1 MGQSDDVNSEQ
12 DWVLETKTWYIS
24 DDTLKYLDL
33 ILTVS
38 VHGLIS
44 VLGVVS
50 NAVNMRIFSQ
60 LGLKDSMSVGL
71 FVLSFTDLA
80 VAAMQVASCF
90 SYLVEVVYPTS
101 SIDPWSLGHFAFSW
115 ARYISFLIS
124 CWITTLITTERC
136 FCVVFPFK
144 VKQVF
149 TIPRC
154 MLATLV
160 IYLVHIGIHL
170 PIYVYAQMA
179 WVNVPVISPDG
190 DIMNTSRVVFTVT
203 FTENSATWEII
214 ADMVAGVTL
223 SVLSQVILI
232 FCTLYM
238 IFSLKKSSQIRN
250 ADKGDKYS
258 TLGQQEIQTRGDN
271 LSQRERRLVK
281 VVLLLAI
288 VLTSCNVPRFMVI
301 AIHHLF
307 PGMNIGAYQNLNTIL
322 WDISYIAG
330 TIYCSS
336 TIFIYLTLN
345 TSYRRMFINLFAP
358 GV

>member
-1 MGQSDDVNSEQ
+1 MGQSDDVKSEQ

-24 DDTLKYLDL
+24 DVTLKYLDL
-33 ILTVS
+33 ILTVT

-44 VLGVVS
+44 VLGVAS
-50 NAVNMRIFSQ
+50 NAVNMKIFAQ
-60 LGLKDSMSVGL
+60 LGLRDSMSVGL

-80 VAAMQVASCF
+80 VTAMQVASCF

-101 SIDPWSLGHFAFSW
+101 PIDPWSLGHFAFSW

-154 MLATLV
+154 ILATLL
-160 IYLVHIGIHL
+160 IYVVHIGIHL
-170 PIYVYAQMA
+170 PIYAYAQMA
-179 WVNVPVISPDG
+179 WVDVPEISPYG
-190 DIMNTSRVVFTVT
+190 DLMNTSRVVFTVT
-203 FTENSATWEII
+203 FTELSATWEII

-238 IFSLKKSSQIRN
+238 IYSLKKSSQIRKGEKSSSLGN
-250 ADKGDKYS
+250 DADTS
-258 TLGQQEIQTRGDN
+258 GDN

-281 VVLLLAI
+281 VVLLLAL

-336 TIFIYLTLN
+336 TIFIYLKLN
-345 TSYRRMFINLFAP
+345 TSYRKVFINLFQP